1 MSYIINT
8 EYSKRRNNIN
18 IFNIYNSIKNSKKI
32 FFPNNKSK
40 LKAKSV
46 PKNSKNKSSRKNKNQ
61 TENNNKATKENKN
74 NKSTENE
81 EEEKTNN
88 AVTNFIDS
96 LFDEPIKS
104 NTTKKEKNNKDNK
117 DYPDKILDIK
127 IKIIRNKAS
136 QQNIKKIN
144 KTDIRMMNRNKK
156 SKNINLGSQIIFNDF
171 QKKLKIN
178 KKKFICEEKL
188 RMINQQIYFLQKEK
202 NKINKELSLL
212 KIKENSL
219 FIKSKEK
226 ITKKKDVQSP
236 KEKTVKKMDQNSNEG
251 NTMKEDDP
259 ESIIKLFNSNVDIN
273 GGLFPFE
280 DNQSNQN
287 KDNDI
292 LPTSRSVVSD
302 KKKKEKKKIKNI
314 KLNIN
319 LNDLYNLKM
328 IDFNSSRGYKNH
340 YFYKTQ
346 LKTAMNKVHKS
357 YGNSKDK
364 KGKNIFFIDSK
375 SSGIANNKRDIK
387 KMNKIKWKYLGN

>member
-1 MSYIINT
+1 MSYIIST

-32 FFPNNKSK
+32 FLPNNKSK

-46 PKNSKNKSSRKNKNQ
+46 PKNSKNKSSIKNRIQ
-61 TENNNKATKENKN
+61 AENNNKATKENKY

-96 LFDEPIKS
+96 LFDEPVKS
-104 NTTKKEKNNKDNK
+104 NTSKKEKNNKDNK
-117 DYPDKILDIK
+117 DNPDKILDIK

-136 QQNIKKIN
+136 EQNIKKMN

-156 SKNINLGSQIIFNDF
+156 NKNINLDSQIIFNDF

-188 RMINQQIYFLQKEK
+188 RMINQQMYVLQKEK

-219 FIKSKEK
+219 FNKSKEK
-226 ITKKKDVQSP
+226 TTKKKDIKNRKGMP
-236 KEKTVKKMDQNSNEG
+236 NKKMGKNSNEG

-259 ESIIKLFNSNVDIN
+259 ESIIKLFNSNADIN

-280 DNQSNQN
+280 DKQSNQN
-287 KDNDI
+287 KDNNL
-292 LPTSRSVVSD
+292 LPSSRSVVSD

-328 IDFNSSRGYKNH
+328 IDSYSSRGYKSH
-340 YFYKTQ
+340 FFYKTQ
-346 LKTAMNKVHKS
+346 LKTAPNKKHKS
-357 YGNSKDK
+357 YGNSRDK
-364 KGKNIFFIDSK
+364 KSKNIFFIDVK
-375 SSGIANNKRDIK
+375 NTGIANNKRDIK
-387 KMNKIKWKYLGN
+387 NMNNIK

>member
-1 MSYIINT
+1 MSYIIST

-32 FFPNNKSK
+32 FFPNYKSK

-61 TENNNKATKENKN
+61 TENNNKAIKENKN

-96 LFDEPIKS
+96 LFDEPVKS
-104 NTTKKEKNNKDNK
+104 NTIKKEKNNKDSK
-117 DYPDKILDIK
+117 DNPNKILDIK

-136 QQNIKKIN
+136 QQNIKKMN

-226 ITKKKDVQSP
+226 ITKKKYAQSP
-236 KEKTVKKMDQNSNEG
+236 KEKTVKKMDQNSNEV
-251 NTMKEDDP
+251 NAMKEDDP

-328 IDFNSSRGYKNH
+328 IDFKSSRGYKNQ

-364 KGKNIFFIDSK
+364 KSKNIFFIDSK

-387 KMNKIKWKYLGN
+387 KMNKIK

>member
-117 DYPDKILDIK
+117 DNPDKILDIK

-328 IDFNSSRGYKNH
+328 IDFNSSRGYKNQ

-387 KMNKIKWKYLGN
+387 KMNKIK

>member
-117 DYPDKILDIK
+117 DNPDKILDIK

-136 QQNIKKIN
+136 QQNIKKMN

-387 KMNKIKWKYLGN
+387 KMNKIK

>member
-328 IDFNSSRGYKNH
+328 IDFNSSRGYKNQ

-387 KMNKIKWKYLGN
+387 KINKIK

>member
-328 IDFNSSRGYKNH
+328 IDFNSSRGYKNQ

-387 KMNKIKWKYLGN
+387 KMNKIK

>member
-1 MSYIINT
+1 MSYIIST

-18 IFNIYNSIKNSKKI
+18 ILNIYHSIKNSKKI
-32 FFPNNKSK
+32 FFPKNKSK

-46 PKNSKNKSSRKNKNQ
+46 PKNSKNKSSLKNRNQ
-61 TENNNKATKENKN
+61 TENKNKTTKENKY
-74 NKSTENE
+74 NKSAENE

-88 AVTNFIDS
+88 AVSNFIDS
-96 LFDEPIKS
+96 LFDEPVKINS
-104 NTTKKEKNNKDNK
+104 TKKEKNNKDKK
-117 DYPDKILDIK
+117 DNPDKILDIK
-127 IKIIRNKAS
+127 IKIITNKAS
-136 QQNIKKIN
+136 QQNIKKMN
-144 KTDIRMMNRNKK
+144 KADIRMKNRNKK
-156 SKNINLGSQIIFNDF
+156 NKNIYLDSQIIFNDF

-178 KKKFICEEKL
+178 KKKFIYEEKL

-226 ITKKKDVQSP
+226 MIKKKDIQSP
-236 KEKTVKKMDQNSNEG
+236 KEKPKKNMEENSNEG
-251 NTMKEDDP
+251 NAKIEDDP
-259 ESIIKLFNSNVDIN
+259 ESIIKLFNSNADIN

-292 LPTSRSVVSD
+292 LPSSRSVVND
-302 KKKKEKKKIKNI
+302 EKKKEKKKMKNI

-328 IDFNSSRGYKNH
+328 IDSYSSRGYKNH
-340 YFYKTQ
+340 FFYKAQ
-346 LKTAMNKVHKS
+346 LKTAPNKMHKS
-357 YGNSKDK
+357 YGNSRDK
-364 KGKNIFFIDSK
+364 KGKNIFFIDVK
-375 SSGIANNKRDIK
+375 NTGIANNKRDIK
-387 KMNKIKWKYLGN
+387 NMNNIK

>member
-171 QKKLKIN
+171 QKKFKIN

-328 IDFNSSRGYKNH
+328 IDFNSSRGYKNQ

-387 KMNKIKWKYLGN
+387 KMNKIK

>member
-1 MSYIINT
+1 
-8 EYSKRRNNIN
+8 
-18 IFNIYNSIKNSKKI
+18 
-32 FFPNNKSK
+32 
-40 LKAKSV
+40 
-46 PKNSKNKSSRKNKNQ
+46 
-61 TENNNKATKENKN
+61 
-74 NKSTENE
+74 
-81 EEEKTNN
+81 
-88 AVTNFIDS
+88 
-96 LFDEPIKS
+96 
-104 NTTKKEKNNKDNK
+104 
-117 DYPDKILDIK
+117 
-127 IKIIRNKAS
+127 
-136 QQNIKKIN
+136 
-144 KTDIRMMNRNKK
+144 MMNRNKK

-273 GGLFPFE
+273 GGLFLFE

-387 KMNKIKWKYLGN
+387 KMNKIK

>member
-117 DYPDKILDIK
+117 DNPDKILDIK

-136 QQNIKKIN
+136 QQNIKKMN

-328 IDFNSSRGYKNH
+328 IDFNSSRGYKNQ

-387 KMNKIKWKYLGN
+387 KMNKIK

>member
-117 DYPDKILDIK
+117 DNPDKILDIK

-136 QQNIKKIN
+136 QQNIKKMN

-236 KEKTVKKMDQNSNEG
+236 NEKTATKMDQNSNEG

-328 IDFNSSRGYKNH
+328 IDFNSSRGYKNQ

-387 KMNKIKWKYLGN
+387 KMNKIK

>member
-1 MSYIINT
+1 MSYIIST

-32 FFPNNKSK
+32 FFPNNRPK

-61 TENNNKATKENKN
+61 TENNNKETKENKN

-88 AVTNFIDS
+88 AVINFIDS
-96 LFDEPIKS
+96 LFDEPVKR

-117 DYPDKILDIK
+117 DNPDKILDIK

-251 NTMKEDDP
+251 NAIKEDDP

-328 IDFNSSRGYKNH
+328 IDFNSSRGYKNQ

-387 KMNKIKWKYLGN
+387 KMNKIK

>member
-273 GGLFPFE
+273 GGLFLFE

-387 KMNKIKWKYLGN
+387 KMNKIK

>member
-18 IFNIYNSIKNSKKI
+18 IFIYNSIKNSKKI

-273 GGLFPFE
+273 GGLFLFE

-387 KMNKIKWKYLGN
+387 KMNKIK